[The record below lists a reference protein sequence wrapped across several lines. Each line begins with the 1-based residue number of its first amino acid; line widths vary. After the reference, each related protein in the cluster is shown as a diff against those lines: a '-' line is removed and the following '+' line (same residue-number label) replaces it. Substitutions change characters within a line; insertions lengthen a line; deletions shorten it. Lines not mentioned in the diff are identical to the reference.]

1 MPRGPQFRKLSLD
14 KKVPD
19 PGAEHQEYYYTPKK
33 LAGLL
38 NVSPSTLSYYRQQKI
53 GPKFRRI
60 GYRSCRYLKTD
71 VQAYLAER
79 EGLSTAEQPT
89 YPLSPTLTPKPASL
103 R

>member
-19 PGAEHQEYYYTPKK
+19 PGAEHQEYYYTPKE

-53 GPKFRRI
+53 GPKFRRV
-60 GYRSCRYLKTD
+60 GYRSCRYLKSD
-71 VQAYLAER
+71 VLAYLEER
-79 EGLSTAEQPT
+79 EGVLASDQPI
-89 YPLSPTLTPKPASL
+89 